1 VGFIGTLAQ
10 ITQNPAVLDKL
21 NADEAVD
28 EVAEMQ
34 GVPPKLIRSD
44 EEVAAMR
51 QARAQQMQQAQMMQM
66 MQAGA
71 EVAATG
77 AKAVKDVA
85 GAGAGLPPEAMQ

>member
-1 VGFIGTLAQ
+1 
-10 ITQNPAVLDKL
+10 
-21 NADEAVD
+21 
-28 EVAEMQ
+28 MQ

-51 QARAQQMQQAQMMQM
+51 QARAQQMQQAQAMQM

-77 AKAVKDVA
+77 AKAVKDAA
-85 GAGAGLPPEAMQ
+85 GASAGMPPEALQQVMGGMGGGA